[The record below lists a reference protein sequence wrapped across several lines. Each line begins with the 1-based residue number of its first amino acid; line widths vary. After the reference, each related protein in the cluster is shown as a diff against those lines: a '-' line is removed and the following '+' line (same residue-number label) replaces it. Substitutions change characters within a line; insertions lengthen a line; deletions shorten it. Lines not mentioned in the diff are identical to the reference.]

1 MSRISDGRD
10 KGRRSHFLLRDECK
24 RKAWKREQLGLRGKV
39 AKSESV

>member
-24 RKAWKREQLGLRGKV
+24 RKARKRAAGDRAER
-39 AKSESV
+39 

>member
-24 RKAWKREQLGLRGKV
+24 RKARKREREQLGIGPRGKV
-39 AKSESV
+39 V